1 MGKVFEYLNRKEIK
15 KNVLNFNEKDY
26 VIKTNF
32 NLLYFILERQ
42 NEINVKEREEEDRKR
57 DFLKNKKNKE
67 EDYKA
72 RYNSGY
78 DNMKMM
84 MDFFKIAVSEEFAEE
99 VKTQPFE
106 AEDIAFLFNVVVNM
120 VNGMNEEEAF
130 EEATNGESKKN

>member
-42 NEINVKEREEEDRKR
+42 NEISIKEEKEEERKKK
-57 DFLKNKKNKE
+57 FLKNKKNKE
-67 EDYKA
+67 SDYKPG
-72 RYNSGY
+72 YNSGF
-78 DNMKMM
+78 DNMKLM
-84 MDFFKIAVSEEFAEE
+84 MDFLKIAVGEDFVEE
-99 VKTQPFE
+99 VKNQPFE
-106 AEDIAFLFNVVVNM
+106 TEEIAFLFNVVVNM
-120 VNGMNEEEAF
+120 VNGMSEDEAF

>member
-42 NEINVKEREEEDRKR
+42 NEISIKEEKEAERKR
-57 DFLKNKKNKE
+57 EFLKNKKNKE
-67 EDYKA
+67 ADYKA
-72 RYNSGY
+72 LYNSGY
-78 DNMKMM
+78 DNMKLM

-99 VKTQPFE
+99 VKEQPLE
-106 AEDIAFLFNVVVNM
+106 TEDIAFLFNVIVNM
-120 VNGMNEEEAF
+120 VNGMNEDEAF